1 MERRREKTEKDGT
14 KDVLTTWE
22 MHAANRY
29 EIWGESSSMS
39 KRVNDRL
46 SIASCLKLLTSQ
58 KEEGTTILS
67 PKGLFV
73 RDRAGNLVRLLRRRL
88 VHEVQKFCL
97 EAFVQIRNHL

>member
-58 KEEGTTILS
+58 KEEETTILS
-67 PKGLFV
+67 QGPLCERQSWQPGS
-73 RDRAGNLVRLLRRRL
+73 A
-88 VHEVQKFCL
+88 
-97 EAFVQIRNHL
+97 AS

>member
-1 MERRREKTEKDGT
+1 MLNHGKKAGKNGT

-58 KEEGTTILS
+58 KEEETTILS

-88 VHEVQKFCL
+88 VHEVQEFCL